1 MFMLLYHV
9 LKAKAV
15 FLFHS
20 IMYIFWVSWQS
31 GCDVDVLVLLFPI
44 SVSNQRWLLTRWR
57 CHRTSAHCWHTDIRH
72 VMWRTCYVTANV
84 HIPNIT
90 IPGAWLQLSPPP
102 PLRWV
107 SPEPSAASGSWGC
120 CYQLVKFFVFT
131 SPHRYNN
138 TAGDTGGEMETLE
151 LLSPPLKIYIQKLI
165 IRR

>member
-9 LKAKAV
+9 LKAV
-15 FLFHS
+15 FHS
-20 IMYIFWVSWQS
+20 IYWVSWQS

-107 SPEPSAASGSWGC
+107 SPEPSLLPAVEDAVINWWNSLFLRRHIVTTIRQG
-120 CYQLVKFFVFT
+120 
-131 SPHRYNN
+131 
-138 TAGDTGGEMETLE
+138 TGGETETLE
-151 LLSPPLKIYIQKLI
+151 LLSPSLKIYIQKLI